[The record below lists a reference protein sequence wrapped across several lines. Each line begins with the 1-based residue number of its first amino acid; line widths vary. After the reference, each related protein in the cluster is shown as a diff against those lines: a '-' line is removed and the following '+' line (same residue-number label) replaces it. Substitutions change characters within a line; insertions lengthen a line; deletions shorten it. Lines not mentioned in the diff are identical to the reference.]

1 LRSSNETDSSSS
13 GIDDL
18 ISPSS
23 VVDPAEEVTQ
33 HRVTRRS
40 LVRLSCQEGLDLRDI
55 PSDGGGPSARGGIR
69 DAGNMCAVLADQ
81 HPLYSEYLVPCVER
95 LGLSILRMAAL
106 IAAAERQ
113 HTVKMRHAVK
123 AGQLAEAGCQEGL
136 DLRDI
141 LADVGVRSTGDERFE
156 GLQVNLC

>member
-1 LRSSNETDSSSS
+1 M
-13 GIDDL
+13 
-18 ISPSS
+18 
-23 VVDPAEEVTQ
+23 
-33 HRVTRRS
+33 
-40 LVRLSCQEGLDLRDI
+40 LDR
-55 PSDGGGPSARGGIR
+55 IR

-123 AGQLAEAGCQEGL
+123 AIQLAEVHLKAFEAFVACAADSDISKDVAQVEAFLAAQPNKTSTRDAVLGHLLRRIDNTRRADEIIDAGARMGRLVTPVVRNEAGKKVRMVSLKQ
-136 DLRDI
+136 RD
-141 LADVGVRSTGDERFE
+141 
-156 GLQVNLC
+156 